1 MAKKIGNKQKT
12 ITARV
17 LELLVG
23 VVFAISCIGKVSS
36 VDRFAELIVRYGFPQ
51 LSCLAPIIVIIEA
64 LCAICLLLE
73 LYPRAVSAVTGAMLL
88 CFTGAFFYAS
98 TYEGVT
104 DCGCFGKLVENTPAW
119 LTYLR
124 NALLFAS
131 SVGIVILLPWGY
143 SKCTTAKWI
152 IAAVVMSAVI
162 YETGQTYKTA
172 PRYKE
177 AHPLYNQPV
186 GKTVIGKYLTTHR
199 DSTYVLYVY
208 SYDCTTCLDGLNNA
222 KEYGNRDIADRLIG
236 LSVSED
242 KDSAV
247 HRAFNITFDEI
258 AVGLGLQNVVTGIP
272 VLLYVKNDT
281 IKYVIEGAVPAA
293 YNFKRYYLDM
303 E

>member
-1 MAKKIGNKQKT
+1 MFNKNGNKQKVT
-12 ITARV
+12 TARV

-23 VVFAISCIGKVSS
+23 VVFAISCIGKVSN

-51 LSCLAPIIVIIEA
+51 FSCLAPLIVIIEA
-64 LCAICLLLE
+64 LCAICLILE
-73 LYPRAVSAVTGAMLL
+73 LYPRVVSVVTGSMLL
-88 CFTGAFFYAS
+88 CFTAAFFYAS

-104 DCGCFGKLVENTPAW
+104 DCGCFGNLVESTPAW

-124 NALLFAS
+124 NALLIVA
-131 SVGIVILLPWGY
+131 SVGIVILLPIGY
-143 SKCTTAKWI
+143 SKCTTVKWI
-152 IAAVVMSAVI
+152 IVAAVMSAVI
-162 YETGQTYKTA
+162 YETGHTYKTA

-186 GKTVIGKYLTTHR
+186 KKTVIGNYLTTHK

-208 SYDCTTCLDGLNNA
+208 SYDCTTCIDGLNNA
-222 KEYGNRDIADRLIG
+222 KEYGNTDIADRLIG

-242 KDSAV
+242 RDSAV

-272 VLLYVKNDT
+272 VLMYVKNDT
-281 IKYVIEGAVPAA
+281 IKYVIEGSVPSA
-293 YNFKRYYLDM
+293 YNFKRYYLDK